1 LYFETSAI
9 GIDNIGLGRRIIN
22 ANPAYRH
29 IIISHVISLRRF
41 FTNPAVPRE
50 FRANFIHLYFDLAWF
65 GILSGTAMSF
75 LTIYAARLGGSGFQ
89 IGLLAATSAFVN
101 LILAIPASQI
111 FQKRPVGRTVFWS
124 SMLYRIGY
132 LAWIPLPWLFTNQG
146 QIWALIAITLLMG
159 IPLTVQAIGFNALF
173 AAAVPLEWR
182 ASVAGTRNLAY
193 SVTYML
199 SALGAGWLLVHL
211 VFPVGYQVVFGI
223 GGFAALM
230 SSAHLFFVRIP
241 PSVPITP
248 DLPASPEPAGHMKPS
263 VRSLWQSSLRLDIWR
278 TPFAGVLLAML
289 GLHLTQY
296 LAIPLFPLFSVNVL
310 HLTDQNIGV
319 GTALYYMTSMLGSTQ
334 LNRIVRRLGHRKV
347 TGLGFMIMSFY
358 AGLMPFAHSAYG
370 YYFIS
375 IIGGFSWALM
385 GSAYMNYVLE
395 SIPENDRPAHLA
407 WYNIVLSASIL
418 VGSLVGPL
426 IAGFIGLAAALFV
439 AGVVRLL
446 AGYALF
452 KGAYARRR
460 IQADSS

>member
-1 LYFETSAI
+1 
-9 GIDNIGLGRRIIN
+9 
-22 ANPAYRH
+22 
-29 IIISHVISLRRF
+29 VISLRRF
-41 FTNPAVPRE
+41 FTNPAVPHE

-75 LTIYAARLGGSGFQ
+75 LTVYAARLGGSGFQ

-124 SMLYRIGY
+124 SVLYRIGY
-132 LAWIPLPWLFTNQG
+132 LAWVPLPWLFTNQG
-146 QIWALIAITLLMG
+146 QIWALIVITFLMG

-182 ASVAGTRNLAY
+182 ASVAGTRNLVY

-248 DLPASPEPAGHMKPS
+248 DLPVLPEPTGHTKPS

-310 HLTDQNIGV
+310 HLTDQNIGI

-334 LNRIVRRLGHRKV
+334 LNRIVRQLGHRKV

-358 AGLMPFAHSAYG
+358 AGLMPFTHSAYG
-370 YYFIS
+370 YYIIS

-426 IAGFIGLAAALFV
+426 IAGFIGLSAALFV
-439 AGVVRLL
+439 AGVLRLL

-452 KGAYARRR
+452 KGAYGRRR
-460 IQADSS
+460 IQSDSS

>member
-1 LYFETSAI
+1 MV
-9 GIDNIGLGRRIIN
+9 RK
-22 ANPAYRH
+22 
-29 IIISHVISLRRF
+29 
-41 FTNPAVPRE
+41 
-50 FRANFIHLYFDLAWF
+50 
-65 GILSGTAMSF
+65 
-75 LTIYAARLGGSGFQ
+75 
-89 IGLLAATSAFVN
+89 
-101 LILAIPASQI
+101 LI
-111 FQKRPVGRTVFWS
+111 
-124 SMLYRIGY
+124 
-132 LAWIPLPWLFTNQG
+132 
-146 QIWALIAITLLMG
+146 
-159 IPLTVQAIGFNALF
+159 
-173 AAAVPLEWR
+173 AVPLEWR
-182 ASVAGTRNLAY
+182 ASVAGTRNLVY

-248 DLPASPEPAGHMKPS
+248 DLPVLPEPTGHTKPS

-310 HLTDQNIGV
+310 HLTDQNIGI

-334 LNRIVRRLGHRKV
+334 LNRIVRQLGHRKV

-358 AGLMPFAHSAYG
+358 AGLMPFTHSAYG
-370 YYFIS
+370 YYIIS

-395 SIPENDRPAHLA
+395 NIPENDRPAHLA
-407 WYNIVLSASIL
+407 WYNIILSASIL
-418 VGSLVGPL
+418 VGSLIGPF
-426 IAGFIGLAAALFV
+426 IASFTGLAAALV
-439 AGVVRLL
+439 ISAIVRMA
-446 AGYALF
+446 AGYAVFNGGL
-452 KGAYARRR
+452 GRRR
-460 IQADSS
+460 SQASS

>member
-1 LYFETSAI
+1 
-9 GIDNIGLGRRIIN
+9 
-22 ANPAYRH
+22 
-29 IIISHVISLRRF
+29 VISLRRF
-41 FTNPAVPRE
+41 ISNPSIPRE
-50 FRANFIHLYFDLAWF
+50 FRANFIHLNFEMAWF

-75 LTIYAARLGGSGFQ
+75 LSVYAARLGGSGFQ
-89 IGLLAATSAFVN
+89 IGLLAGTSALVN
-101 LILAIPASQI
+101 LILAIPASQV

-124 SMLYRIGY
+124 SVLYRIGY
-132 LAWIPLPWLFTNQG
+132 LLWIPLPWLFGNQG

-182 ASVAGTRNLAY
+182 ASVAGTRNMLY

-199 SALGAGWLLVHL
+199 AALGAGWLLVHL

-223 GGFAALM
+223 GGFAAMM
-230 SSAHLFFVRIP
+230 SCAHIFFVRIQ
-241 PSVPITP
+241 PSVPLTP
-248 DLPASPEPAGHMKPS
+248 DPLPSPVQDDHKKSAAPS
-263 VRSLWQSSLRLDIWR
+263 RWQSNLRLDIWR

-310 HLTDQNIGV
+310 HLTDQSIGI
-319 GTALYYMTSMLGSTQ
+319 GTALYYLTSMLSSTQ

-358 AGLMPFAHSAYG
+358 PGLMAFAHTANW
-370 YYFIS
+370 YYFVS
-375 IIGGFSWALM
+375 IIGGCSWALI

-395 SIPENDRPAHLA
+395 NIPENDRPAHLA

-418 VGSLVGPL
+418 VGSLVGPFV
-426 IAGFIGLAAALFV
+426 AGFIGLAAAL
-439 AGVVRLL
+439 VVSAVLRML
-446 AGYALF
+446 AGYAIF
-452 KGAYARRR
+452 KGSYGPPKLQE
-460 IQADSS
+460 ISPSK

>member
-1 LYFETSAI
+1 
-9 GIDNIGLGRRIIN
+9 
-22 ANPAYRH
+22 
-29 IIISHVISLRRF
+29 
-41 FTNPAVPRE
+41 
-50 FRANFIHLYFDLAWF
+50 
-65 GILSGTAMSF
+65 
-75 LTIYAARLGGSGFQ
+75 
-89 IGLLAATSAFVN
+89 
-101 LILAIPASQI
+101 
-111 FQKRPVGRTVFWS
+111 
-124 SMLYRIGY
+124 
-132 LAWIPLPWLFTNQG
+132 
-146 QIWALIAITLLMG
+146 MG

-182 ASVAGTRNLAY
+182 ASVAGIRNMLY

-211 VFPVGYQVVFGI
+211 AFPVGYQVVFGI

-230 SSAHLFFVRIP
+230 SCAHLFFVRVQ
-241 PSVPITP
+241 PSVPFTP
-248 DLPASPEPAGHMKPS
+248 DPPLAPVQAENEKPA
-263 VRSLWQSSLRLDIWR
+263 VRSRWLSNLRLDIWL

-310 HLTDQNIGV
+310 HLTDQNIGI
-319 GTALYYMTSMLGSTQ
+319 GTALYYLTSMLGSTQ

-375 IIGGFSWALM
+375 VIGGFSWALM

-452 KGAYARRR
+452 KGAYGRRG
-460 IQADSS
+460 IQPDSS

>member
-1 LYFETSAI
+1 
-9 GIDNIGLGRRIIN
+9 
-22 ANPAYRH
+22 
-29 IIISHVISLRRF
+29 VISLRRF
-41 FTNPAVPRE
+41 FTNPDVPHE

-75 LTIYAARLGGSGFQ
+75 LTVYAARLGGSGFQ

-124 SMLYRIGY
+124 SVLYRIGY

-182 ASVAGTRNLAY
+182 ASVAGIRNMVY

-211 VFPVGYQVVFGI
+211 AFPVGYQVVFGI

-241 PSVPITP
+241 PSVPMTP
-248 DLPASPEPAGHMKPS
+248 GLSASPEQGAHQKPS
-263 VRSLWQSSLRLDIWR
+263 TRSLWQSSLRLDVWR

-289 GLHLTQY
+289 GLHFTQY

-310 HLTDQNIGV
+310 HLTDQNIGI

-334 LNRIVRRLGHRKV
+334 LNLVVRRLGHRKV

-358 AGLMPFAHSAYG
+358 PGLMAFAHSAYW
-370 YYFIS
+370 YYFVS
-375 IIGGFSWALM
+375 IIGGYSWALM

-395 SIPENDRPAHLA
+395 NIPENDRPAHLA
-407 WYNIVLSASIL
+407 WYNIILSASIL

-426 IAGFIGLAAALFV
+426 IAGFTGLALALLVAAIL
-439 AGVVRLL
+439 RLL
-446 AGYALF
+446 AGYAIY
-452 KGAYARRR
+452 KGAFGRRK
-460 IQADSS
+460 IQSISS